1 MTVNYQLTAIPKTGY
16 VHFQVSGDNTVQ
28 NVVGYLNDINEQC
41 AVKKVSTVLIE
52 ENLRGPG
59 LNMFDVFKV
68 IKEILTRPQHQLNR
82 IVYVDANPAHDP
94 AMMAFA
100 KDLAFN
106 RGLRVHICRTLK
118 EAEEWL
124 ALMTR

>member
-1 MTVNYQLTAIPKTGY
+1 MSTNYQITATPKNGY
-16 VHFQVSGDNTVQ
+16 LHFQVSGNNSAQ
-28 NVVGYLNDINEQC
+28 NVVGYLNEINEQC
-41 AVKKVSTVLIE
+41 AAQKVSTVLIE

-68 IKEILTRPQHQLNR
+68 VKEILTRPQHQLNR
-82 IVYVDANPAHDP
+82 IVYVDVNPTHDP

-106 RGLRVHICRTLK
+106 RGLRVHICRTVK

-124 ALMTR
+124 AMMTR